1 MRVAVDVH
9 QTRRRERPYAETVRE
24 AQSRLSML
32 KRILLIGFLA
42 LPGSFVVVSLAC
54 VHPRIRA
61 RLAELTYAPQ
71 LLARVNRRNAS
82 FRHIGRGG
90 IRNRI

>member
-1 MRVAVDVH
+1 MF
-9 QTRRRERPYAETVRE
+9 
-24 AQSRLSML
+24 

-61 RLAELTYAPQ
+61 RLAELVYAPQ
-71 LLARVNRRNAS
+71 LLARVNR
-82 FRHIGRGG
+82 GG
-90 IRNRI
+90 APLRSGERSGANNCI